1 MERGSDKHGAKLDD
15 EMEREI
21 QGMLKGGH
29 PTRAN
34 EELEGEP
41 TVTDSGESA
50 FDRDAVQRADG
61 EEGGGTA
68 AERE

>member
-1 MERGSDKHGAKLDD
+1 MERGSDKHGPKLDD
-15 EMEREI
+15 EMEREV

-34 EELEGEP
+34 EDLEGEP

-50 FDRDAVQRADG
+50 FDRDAVQREEAAD
-61 EEGGGTA
+61 EA
-68 AERE
+68 AEDRD